1 MLTTPI
7 HAIIF
12 DFGGV
17 LVNWD
22 PHKVFNKYFA
32 NDTKAIDN
40 FLAEINFSA
49 WNLMQ
54 DKGYPFAQAVI
65 DLSAQFPQYAH
76 IIRAY
81 DIEWEES
88 ITGVIPGTVGIL
100 DKLKAA
106 GHRIFGLTNWSA
118 EKFNLVRQKY
128 KVFELFDDI
137 VVSGEVKLVKPDLA
151 IFDLLLQKN
160 HLRPE
165 ECVLVDDTLHNLEAA
180 RKMGFKTIHFS
191 SPTRLEFEL
200 QQMGVLPN
208 L

>member
-22 PHKVFNKYFA
+22 PHRVFNKYFA
-32 NDTKAIDN
+32 NDTKAINN
-40 FLAEINFSA
+40 FLAEINFSV

-137 VVSGEVKLVKPDLA
+137 VVSGEVKLVKPDPA